1 MSKVEHVETRYNL
14 PNLTN
19 IASLINGNII
29 RCDLKKLYHI
39 HRVYEEKRRRI

>member
-19 IASLINGNII
+19 ITSLINENII
-29 RCDLKKLYHI
+29 RYDLKKLYHI
-39 HRVYEEKRRRI
+39 RGVYGEKRRI